1 MGGSKSRPLP
11 GETPIDFMFINN
23 QGFYTEPFV
32 SDMAGWSESMKPQI
46 ETPYPREGSF
56 TDEGMELAKS
66 LIFEGWGDP
75 NWDYKYMTKSYNVW
89 KDLKKVWDQ
98 GPEKKKVLAFVAQ
111 QNSFPQDKPPP
122 YCTPRLPTAPPH
134 NSHVTEK
141 SGTFK
146 ETKVET
152 KETPKTQSAM
162 VWMRSGNA
170 IGVKPVKMTDMEAI
184 CKSLPSPQNP
194 SKFVTILQSHTKY
207 AHFTGADYRAVLA
220 RTLEGDVTEEM
231 LISEC
236 KTLAY
241 ENDHISGSA
250 TAASPHEFFWEKQE
264 NHTSFFKE
272 LRVFLEKRLGNKQ
285 DLSFAA
291 NTKQKSK
298 ETASDFYLRFK
309 KAWVEESKLPLDDN
323 LKALFINTF
332 LNNMHGKQA
341 QLIRITTTNLLEMTI
356 EALGKRVRE
365 LDISGGF
372 VVKTETAM
380 FTGQKPQ
387 RGEHDLKAE
396 LKHRSSVAKRSRIVC
411 YLCGKEGH
419 VQRNCRKGRSQNRPQ
434 GDSVQWKPRIDHSQ
448 QRDRERFNSPYPTS
462 WHKPQGPQ

>member
-1 MGGSKSRPLP
+1 MGGSVSRPLP
-11 GETPIDFMFINN
+11 GETPVEFMFRNN

-32 SDMAGWSESMKPQI
+32 SDMAGWSERMRPQI
-46 ETPYPREGSF
+46 EVPYPREGSF
-56 TDEGMELAKS
+56 TDDGMELAKS
-66 LIFEGWGDP
+66 LVFEGWGDP
-75 NWDYKYMTKSYNVW
+75 NWDYKYMTKSYNIW

-98 GPEKKKVLAFVAQ
+98 GPEKKKVVAFVAKQ
-111 QNSFPQDKPPP
+111 SRLAKDTPPP
-122 YCTPRLPTAPPH
+122 YSMSHSPSAPPPPPQ
-134 NSHVTEK
+134 NSPVVTK
-141 SGTFK
+141 L
-146 ETKVET
+146 V
-152 KETPKTQSAM
+152 TPKEKQEPTKTQGAM
-162 VWMRSGNA
+162 VWLRSGNA

-231 LISEC
+231 LITAC
-236 KTLAY
+236 KSLKF
-241 ENDHISGSA
+241 ENDEISGSA
-250 TAASPHEFFWEKQE
+250 TAASPHVFFWEKQE
-264 NHTSFFKE
+264 NHVAFFKE
-272 LRVFLEKRLGNKQ
+272 LRVFLDMRLGNRQ

-291 NTKQKSK
+291 NTKQKPK

-309 KAWVEESKLPLDDN
+309 KAWIEESKLPINDD

-380 FTGQKPQ
+380 FTGQRPQ
-387 RGEHDLKAE
+387 RVELDLKAE
-396 LKHRSSVAKRSRIVC
+396 MKPRSIQPRRSRMVC
-411 YLCGKEGH
+411 YRCGKEGH
-419 VQRNCRKGRSQNRPQ
+419 VQRDCKKGRSQPQ
-434 GDSVQWKPRIDHSQ
+434 RNPVQWKSRIEQPQ
-448 QRDRERFNSPYPTS
+448 QRGTGTVNSTYPTT
-462 WHKPQGPQ
+462 WQNHAQHEEQ